1 MNHFSETLTEIKT
14 DILHASISLEKEKTE
29 RNQKEDSIRLLK
41 ARRAIEKHLEE
52 KRLNQAISDGWD
64 E

>member
-14 DILHASISLEKEKTE
+14 DILHASISLEKEKIE

>member
-52 KRLNQAISDGWD
+52 KRLHQAISDGWD

>member
-1 MNHFSETLTEIKT
+1 MSNLNKVLTEVKT
-14 DILHASISLEKEKTE
+14 DILHASISVDNETKEK
-29 RNQKEDSIRLLK
+29 NQKEDSARMLK

-52 KRLNQAISDGWD
+52 KRLHQAISDGWD